1 MFAWELV
8 EGFCLVILKKNLY
21 ISVLFIDSPVAVCPP
36 YQQQP
41 PYVPGGVPPPVPG
54 FNPAFPQQPPTG
66 LYPDMGFSAPTCAP
80 KWLPASNGSVPPN
93 AVQGGNDCNGEM
105 IFVARALHE
114 GAMLPGKLVPS
125 HRVAYVPWGGRE
137 NPKDQYEVRFF

>member
-1 MFAWELV
+1 M
-8 EGFCLVILKKNLY
+8 
-21 ISVLFIDSPVAVCPP
+21 SPP
-36 YQQQP
+36 YQPQP

-54 FNPAFPQQPPTG
+54 FNPNFPQQPPTG

-93 AVQGGNDCNGEM
+93 AVPGGRDCNGET
-105 IFVARALHE
+105 IFVARASHE

-125 HRVAYVPWGGRE
+125 HGVAYVPWGGRE
-137 NPKDQYEVRFF
+137 NPKDQYEVRLRR